1 MMDMDSRVESLD
13 DRLLHLQEEQIQQ
26 QQRTQD
32 TLHTTTALEQQLQLT
47 EQKMK
52 QQANQN
58 QVTLQEQRK
67 YILNLERL
75 MLTPG

>member
-13 DRLLHLQEEQIQQ
+13 DRLLRLQEEQIQQ

-32 TLHTTTALEQQLQLT
+32 NLHSTTALEQQLHST

-52 QQANQN
+52 QQADQN
-58 QVTLQEQRK
+58 QVTL
-67 YILNLERL
+67 
-75 MLTPG
+75 